1 MQPTAPAAA
10 PSADESQRSSTLS
23 VSGEPEPS
31 LLPARAGREVLTG
44 RQRFFPDA
52 TDAQW
57 NDWRWQF
64 RNRVTTVDELL
75 KLVPK
80 LAPQAAMQREVL
92 RDFRMGIPPYY
103 MALIDPDDL
112 DDPILKHSVPLQG
125 EYDFRDVGEEDPL
138 GEEQYSPV
146 PGITHRYP
154 DRVLMVIS
162 NSCAIYCRYCTRKRI
177 MYEDAVPDVEIDR
190 MVDYIA
196 RTPAVRD
203 VIVSGGDPLTYGTKK
218 LESILAKLRAVPH
231 LEIIRI
237 GTRAPV
243 SLPQRVDDELVQML
257 QKYHPLWINV
267 HFNHPRELTPEAA
280 AACDKLSRAGIPL
293 NNQSVLLKG
302 VNDDVPTMRA
312 LVTGLMKMRVRPYYL
327 YQCDPVRGAEHF
339 RTPISKGIEIIEGLR
354 GHVSGLAI
362 PTYVVD
368 GPGGGGKIPVQPQ
381 YMLHYDPLRK
391 KALLRNFQHRV
402 FEYSEPDASQPHSG
416 ELRPMRASQA
426 IPNANGNGN
435 SDGKKTSNGNGSAPA
450 NGSTAPNST
459 AKKPRVRADGQPVVG
474 KSGWVHRGHSRE
486 ERLAAAEAANGAAAN
501 GAAANGAAAN
511 GAAANGAA
519 ANGAAANG
527 AAANGAPAKA
537 TASNGSSSAT
547 SGSAGASNGSGKES
561 AAVKRASSTP
571 PPPAT
576 SGS

>member
-10 PSADESQRSSTLS
+10 PSADVSQRSTSHLM
-23 VSGEPEPS
+23 
-31 LLPARAGREVLTG
+31 AGRPTG

-75 KLVPK
+75 KLVPG
-80 LAPQAAMQREVL
+80 LAPWAAMQREVL

-112 DDPILKHSVPLQG
+112 DDPILKQAVPLQG
-125 EYDFRDVGEEDPL
+125 EYEFRDVGEEDPL
-138 GEEQYSPV
+138 GEEQFSPV

-196 RTPAVRD
+196 RTPQVRD

-218 LESILAKLRAVPH
+218 LESILSKLRAVPH

-237 GTRAPV
+237 GSRVPV
-243 SLPQRVDDELVQML
+243 SLPQRVDDELVDML
-257 QKYHPLWINV
+257 QRYHPLWINV

-302 VNDDVPTMRA
+302 INDDVATMRA

-339 RTPISKGIEIIEGLR
+339 RTSIAKGLEIIEGLR
-354 GHVSGLAI
+354 GHVSGLAV

-381 YMLHYDPLRK
+381 YMLHYDPSRK

-402 FEYSEPDASQPHSG
+402 FEYSEPDAVQPHSG
-416 ELRPMRASQA
+416 ELRPARTSPAVK
-426 IPNANGNGN
+426 NANGAGHADGKKNATNGNGN
-435 SDGKKTSNGNGSAPA
+435 GNGNGHAKGNGNGGSA
-450 NGSTAPNST
+450 
-459 AKKPRVRADGQPVVG
+459 AKKGRVRADGQPVVG

-486 ERLAAAEAANGAAAN
+486 ERLNAANGSPLAAEGTVLPLDPGVAV
-501 GAAANGAAAN
+501 
-511 GAAANGAA
+511 
-519 ANGAAANG
+519 
-527 AAANGAPAKA
+527 PSVTRA
-537 TASNGSSSAT
+537 TARNRSEPR
-547 SGSAGASNGSGKES
+547 GADRGTK
-561 AAVKRASSTP
+561 
-571 PPPAT
+571 
-576 SGS
+576 

>member
-1 MQPTAPAAA
+1 MQPTAPAVATA
-10 PSADESQRSSTLS
+10 PVESKRS
-23 VSGEPEPS
+23 PP
-31 LLPARAGREVLTG
+31 LPATGRE
-44 RQRFFPDA
+44 RFFPEA

-64 RNRVTTVDELL
+64 RNRITTVDELV

-80 LAPQAAMQREVL
+80 LAPQAEMQREIL

-112 DDPILKHSVPLQG
+112 EDPILKHAVPLTG
-125 EYDFRDVGEEDPL
+125 EYAFRDVGEEDPL

-162 NSCAIYCRYCTRKRI
+162 NSCAVYCRYCTRKRI

-203 VIVSGGDPLTYGTKK
+203 VVVSGGDPLTYGTKK

-237 GTRAPV
+237 GTRVPV
-243 SLPQRVDDELVQML
+243 SLPQRVDDELVEML
-257 QKYHPLWINV
+257 QKYHPLWVNV

-302 VNDDVPTMRA
+302 INDDVQVMRK

-339 RTPISKGIEIIEGLR
+339 RTPIAKGLEIIEGLR

-362 PTYVVD
+362 PTYVID

-381 YMLHYDPLRK
+381 YLLHYDASRK

-402 FEYSEPDASQPHSG
+402 FEYSEPDAAQPHSG
-416 ELRPMRASQA
+416 ELRPARPSQA
-426 IPNANGNGN
+426 VANANGAGQT
-435 SDGKKTSNGNGSAPA
+435 DGKKTSNGRSNGHAAPNGTANGSANGNGNGHA
-450 NGSTAPNST
+450 NGHGNGHANGNGNG
-459 AKKPRVRADGQPVVG
+459 KKARVRADGQPVVG

-486 ERLAAAEAANGAAAN
+486 ERLRSATEGGPRRAAVDVPRGAAERRA
-501 GAAANGAAAN
+501 
-511 GAAANGAA
+511 
-519 ANGAAANG
+519 
-527 AAANGAPAKA
+527 A
-537 TASNGSSSAT
+537 TA
-547 SGSAGASNGSGKES
+547 
-561 AAVKRASSTP
+561 
-571 PPPAT
+571 PPAPPKT
-576 SGS
+576 PGS

>member
-10 PSADESQRSSTLS
+10 PSADESQRSSTA
-23 VSGEPEPS
+23 SGMPNPLPGAPEQSPRTGAT
-31 LLPARAGREVLTG
+31 LPGEKGRTLTGPPTLTG

-80 LAPQAAMQREVL
+80 LAPQAAMQREIL

-237 GTRAPV
+237 GTRVPV
-243 SLPQRVDDELVQML
+243 SLPQRVDDELVEML

-339 RTPISKGIEIIEGLR
+339 RTPIAKGLEIIEGLR

-381 YMLHYDPLRK
+381 YLLNYDPLRK
-391 KALLRNFQHRV
+391 KALLRNFQNRV

-426 IPNANGNGN
+426 VPNANGNGHG
-435 SDGKKTSNGNGSAPA
+435 DGKKTSNGSAAANGSATP
-450 NGSTAPNST
+450 NGT
-459 AKKPRVRADGQPVVG
+459 AKKTRVRADGQPVVG

-486 ERLAAAEAANGAAAN
+486 ERLASAETATPNGAAGTAAARTPTPN
-501 GAAANGAAAN
+501 GASSKPAAGN
-511 GAAANGAA
+511 
-519 ANGAAANG
+519 
-527 AAANGAPAKA
+527 
-537 TASNGSSSAT
+537 
-547 SGSAGASNGSGKES
+547 GASNPANGSVKES
-561 AAVKRASSTP
+561 AAVKRASSAPPRESTP
-571 PPPAT
+571 PPDPTPAT